1 MCTLGVTMGIL
12 EYEQLRLR
20 QQEIEVKA
28 LIGLMQSKNEVVS
41 FKATTKLE
49 QIAYPDELIAQ
60 MKYKQAT
67 FDMGNECTFCEPT
80 IEKMVH
86 LKQKD
91 WTCVCGKQL

>member
-1 MCTLGVTMGIL
+1 MGII

-28 LIGLMQSKNEVVS
+28 LIGLSQSKNEVVS
-41 FKATTKLE
+41 FKATNKLE
-49 QIAYPDELIAQ
+49 QIAYPDELIDNIIDKHIQ
-60 MKYKQAT
+60 KT
-67 FDMGNECTFCEPT
+67 FDMGNECTYCEPT
-80 IEKMVH
+80 IEKMVR